1 MFSPKGRQKIHEKQ
15 IEVVNNIENV
25 LKNTFIEDSYQKELV
40 IDLLKK
46 MLNIDYSKRIS
57 PEELLEHNFL
67 KLI

>member
-1 MFSPKGRQKIHEKQ
+1 LFCPKGRQKIYEKQ

-25 LKNTFIEDSYQKELV
+25 LKNSFIEDSNQKELV